1 MSLLEAASGVA
12 DGWCDGKISMPD
24 KDGAISTAM
33 TGSGPKS
40 RQFAS

>member
-12 DGWCDGKISMPD
+12 DGWCDGKISMLD
-24 KDGAISTAM
+24 KGGATSMAM

-40 RQFAS
+40 RQFVS